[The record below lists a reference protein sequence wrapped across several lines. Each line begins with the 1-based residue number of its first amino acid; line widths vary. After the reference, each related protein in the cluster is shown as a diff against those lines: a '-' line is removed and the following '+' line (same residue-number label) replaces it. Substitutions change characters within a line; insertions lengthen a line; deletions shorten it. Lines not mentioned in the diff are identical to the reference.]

1 MIVGRYSMGIDKL
14 YDVAII
20 GGGPAGASAALYA
33 ARSSMSTVVIE
44 QGMPGGQIATTD
56 IIDNYPGLP
65 DISGSEL
72 GQKMLD
78 HAESA
83 GAEVAYAMVT
93 GLEVAQD
100 GAFAIETDGGAIR
113 AASVIVATGAA
124 PRTVGFTGEETY
136 RGRGISYCATCD
148 GMFYRGKDVFVVGGG
163 NSACEEGLYLSRIAK
178 TVTMVVRRDEFRAPR
193 GRVDSLLAQDNV
205 SVRYS
210 TSIEEV
216 TGGALISGITFV
228 DTKTGEH
235 HVETFPEG
243 SVGVFVFAG
252 TDPITELV
260 LPYVDRAEDGGV
272 LTDDGMATRT
282 PGLFCAGDM
291 RSKRLRQVVTAVSDG
306 AIAATSAYSY
316 VEALRSNKG

>member
-1 MIVGRYSMGIDKL
+1 MEAMKI

-33 ARSSMSTVVIE
+33 ARSSMSTAIIE

-56 IIDNYPGLP
+56 VIDNYPGIP
-65 DISGSEL
+65 DVSGSEL

-83 GAEVAYAMVT
+83 GAEVIYAMVT
-93 GLEVAQD
+93 GLEKAED
-100 GAFAIETDGGAIR
+100 GTFTIQTDGDAIS
-113 AASVIVATGAA
+113 ALSVIVATGAA
-124 PRTVGFTGEETY
+124 PRTAGFAGEDTF
-136 RGRGISYCATCD
+136 RGRGVSYCATCD

-163 NSACEEGLYLSRIAK
+163 NSACEEGLYLSHIVK
-178 TVTMVVRRDEFRAPR
+178 SVTMIVRRDEFRAPK
-193 GRVDSLLAQDNV
+193 GRVDSLLARDNV

-210 TSIEEV
+210 TSIAEV
-216 TGGALISGITFV
+216 SGEQLISDITFV
-228 DTKTGEH
+228 DNKTGETFT
-235 HVETFPEG
+235 ETYPQG
-243 SVGVFVFAG
+243 SIGVFVFAG
-252 TDPITELV
+252 TDPIVDLV
-260 LPYVDRAEDGGV
+260 APMVDRASDGGV

-282 PGLFCAGDM
+282 PGLYCAGDM

-316 VEALRSNKG
+316 VEGLR